1 MCDHEQIRRRVS
13 RAYARVVA
21 RPAQIVAGA
30 VIQKGY
36 TVKRAGYDRDMLRTL
51 PPDAVANSCG
61 CGNPL
66 ATSGVREDDV
76 VLDLGCGAGID
87 LLLAAELVGPRGKV
101 IGIDMTEA
109 MLAAARQAVAD
120 SGQDNVEVREG
131 LIEDLPV
138 ATASV
143 DRVIS
148 NCVINLSPQKRR
160 VFAEIARVLRPGG
173 RMLVYDIIAE
183 DLPEAVRNDLRLY
196 ESCVGGA
203 LGEQEYLEGLQAVGL
218 VDVAI
223 IRRIEYDAS
232 DLRRLMSSDQ
242 RAYGEGACCRPGGG
256 TGRPAT
262 VRDLA
267 ETCAHRVWSASISA
281 RKPSSPGERRRGPH

>member
-1 MCDHEQIRRRVS
+1 MCDHKQIRQHVS
-13 RAYARVVA
+13 RAYTRVVA
-21 RPAQIVAGA
+21 RPAEMVAGT

-36 TVKRAGYDRDMLRTL
+36 SVKRAGYDPAKLRTL

-66 ATSGVREDDV
+66 GTSGVQEGDV

-87 LLLAAELVGPRGKV
+87 LLLAAELVGPGGRA
-101 IGIDMTEA
+101 IGVDMTEA

-120 SGQDNVEVREG
+120 SGQTNVEVREG

-183 DLPEAVRNDLRLY
+183 ELSEDVRNDLRLY

-203 LGEQEYLEGLQAVGL
+203 LSEREYLEGLQAVGL

-223 IRRIEYDAS
+223 TKCIEYDAS
-232 DLRRLMSSDQ
+232 DLRRLMNSDR
-242 RAYGEGACCRPGGG
+242 RADGEDACCRPGGRA
-256 TGRPAT
+256 GRPAT

-281 RKPSSPGERRRGPH
+281 RKPT

>member
-1 MCDHEQIRRRVS
+1 MCDHEQIRQRVS
-13 RAYARVVA
+13 RAYTRVVA
-21 RPAQIVAGA
+21 RPVERVAGT

-36 TVKRAGYDRDMLRTL
+36 SVKRAGYDPEKLRSL

-61 CGNPL
+61 CGNPP
-66 ATSGVREDDV
+66 ATCGIQDGDV

-87 LLLAAELVGPRGKV
+87 LLLAAELAGPRGRV
-101 IGIDMTEA
+101 IGVDMTEA
-109 MLAAARQAVAD
+109 MLATARQAVAD
-120 SGQDNVEVREG
+120 SGRANVEVREG

-138 ATASV
+138 ENASV

-183 DLPEAVRNDLRLY
+183 DLPEDVRSDLTLY

-203 LGEQEYLEGLQAVGL
+203 LSAQQYLEGLQAVGL
-218 VDVAI
+218 TDIAI
-223 IRRIEYDAS
+223 TRCLEYAAS
-232 DLRRLMSSDQ
+232 DLRQLMSSDL
-242 RAYGEGACCRPGGG
+242 RAYGEDACGGG
-256 TGRPAT
+256 RCPA
-262 VRDLA
+262 RADDLA
-267 ETCAHRVWSASISA
+267 AACAGKVCSARIWA
-281 RKPSSPGERRRGPH
+281 RKPPQPRSAGV

>member
-1 MCDHEQIRRRVS
+1 MCDHEQIRQRVA

-51 PPDAVANSCG
+51 PPDAV
-61 CGNPL
+61 
-66 ATSGVREDDV
+66 
-76 VLDLGCGAGID
+76 
-87 LLLAAELVGPRGKV
+87 LLAAELVGPRGRA
-101 IGIDMTEA
+101 IGVDMTEA

-160 VFAEIARVLRPGG
+160 VFA
-173 RMLVYDIIAE
+173 
-183 DLPEAVRNDLRLY
+183 
-196 ESCVGGA
+196 
-203 LGEQEYLEGLQAVGL
+203 
-218 VDVAI
+218 
-223 IRRIEYDAS
+223 
-232 DLRRLMSSDQ
+232 
-242 RAYGEGACCRPGGG
+242 
-256 TGRPAT
+256 
-262 VRDLA
+262 
-267 ETCAHRVWSASISA
+267 
-281 RKPSSPGERRRGPH
+281 

>member
-1 MCDHEQIRRRVS
+1 MCDHEQIRHRVS

-21 RPAQIVAGA
+21 RPAQVVAGT

-36 TVKRAGYDRDMLRTL
+36 TVKRAGYDRDLLRTL

-66 ATSGVREDDV
+66 ATSGVREGDV

-87 LLLAAELVGPRGKV
+87 LLLAAELVGPGGRV
-101 IGIDMTEA
+101 IGVDMTEA

-120 SGQDNVEVREG
+120 SGQTNVEVREG

-173 RMLVYDIIAE
+173 RMLVHDIVAE
-183 DLPEAVRNDLRLY
+183 DLSEDVRSDLRLY

-203 LGEQEYLEGLQAVGL
+203 LSEQEYLEGLQAVGL

-223 IRRIEYDAS
+223 TRRIEYDAS

-242 RAYGEGACCRPGGG
+242 RAYGEDACCRSDGGA
-256 TGRPAT
+256 GRPAT

-267 ETCAHRVWSASISA
+267 ETCAHRVWTASISA
-281 RKPSSPGERRRGPH
+281 RQPP